1 MPALYA
7 HDRFGEK
14 VSEKSDG
21 ELKNIIF
28 KYYNQYEVGLQGP
41 DILFFYRPYHGN
53 DVAKYGSHLHA
64 VSALPFF
71 EHAAKVVKPL
81 WKRQRAVC
89 LSSGIHLS
97 LYTG

>member
-28 KYYNQYEVGLQGP
+28 KYYNQYES
-41 DILFFYRPYHGN
+41 RPAGTGY
-53 DVAKYGSHLHA
+53 LIF
-64 VSALPFF
+64 LPPISR
-71 EHAAKVVKPL
+71 E
-81 WKRQRAVC
+81 
-89 LSSGIHLS
+89 
-97 LYTG
+97 

>member
-28 KYYNQYEVGLQGP
+28 IYEE
-41 DILFFYRPYHGN
+41 
-53 DVAKYGSHLHA
+53 K
-64 VSALPFF
+64 
-71 EHAAKVVKPL
+71 
-81 WKRQRAVC
+81 
-89 LSSGIHLS
+89 
-97 LYTG
+97 

>member
-28 KYYNQYEVGLQGP
+28 KYYNQYES
-41 DILFFYRPYHGN
+41 RPAGDRISYFSTAH
-53 DVAKYGSHLHA
+53 
-64 VSALPFF
+64 
-71 EHAAKVVKPL
+71 
-81 WKRQRAVC
+81 
-89 LSSGIHLS
+89 I
-97 LYTG
+97 TGMM